1 MQNDSKS
8 HNSSHRG
15 GLVFESFITFCYST
29 RLLCLRTKK
38 KNSLN
43 LDFLHKPSQT
53 RRKVLMRAVV
63 WRIPLLVPAEASGL
77 WQRNISGEESRKGR
91 RRRLARLQPAFIYP
105 RISATRWGLRVI
117 LVWRFHKGSRPG
129 DVDTALRGCQRR
141 GTYCPSLT
149 ALAGCGERG
158 MKGRSVHGI

>member
-1 MQNDSKS
+1 MTQNHTIPLTGEDWCL
-8 HNSSHRG
+8 NRSSHFAIPQGSCVCEQR
-15 GLVFESFITFCYST
+15 
-29 RLLCLRTKK
+29 K
-38 KNSLN
+38 KNFLN
-43 LDFLHKPSQT
+43 LDFLHKPSQM
-53 RRKVLMRAVV
+53 RRKVLMRGVV

-91 RRRLARLQPAFIYP
+91 RLRLARLQPAFIYP
-105 RISATRWGLRVI
+105 RISATRWGRRVI

-158 MKGRSVHGI
+158 MKGRSVHWI